1 MRCYLGRHLIPMT
14 ATFQIA
20 QPKLTI
26 KPEAQ
31 EHKLLTCK
39 HQGECMACQPG
50 TELLCLRA
58 AEV

>member
-1 MRCYLGRHLIPMT
+1 MT